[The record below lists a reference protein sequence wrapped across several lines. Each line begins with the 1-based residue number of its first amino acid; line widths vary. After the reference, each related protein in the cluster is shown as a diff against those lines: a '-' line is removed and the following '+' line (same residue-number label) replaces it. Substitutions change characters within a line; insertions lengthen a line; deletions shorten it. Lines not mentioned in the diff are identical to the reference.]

1 MNEISAFIKV
11 NNECNYGVT
20 EEKQQTLHK
29 KKKKIKNEIEI
40 AVLNRKMD

>member
-11 NNECNYGVT
+11 NNECNYCVT

-29 KKKKIKNEIEI
+29 KNQIKNEIEI